1 MPTENERKYVLN
13 LKCESNFKNCSIFLK
28 KYFLHQGYLA
38 FSKGTTLRLRSS
50 QEYKYKNFGSMNQFE
65 DYPDPEIKRKLC
77 FKQKVNGR
85 VIEIEKKIDER
96 DFNDLWNNCLNKVQK
111 ERYVYETSSV
121 CWDIDFFKHNNQTY
135 FAMAECEMPENM
147 IEPETI
153 PDIISQNLL
162 YAVSLDD
169 PQFSTKRLA
178 CLVYAKKMYKKLK
191 NAKKENFSQENFNK
205 VKN

>member
-13 LKCESNFKNCSIFLK
+13 LKCESNFLNCQIKIK

-50 QEYKYKNFGSMNQFE
+50 QEYNHKNFDFGEFE
-65 DYPDPEIKRKLC
+65 ENPQPDIKRKLC

-111 ERYVYETSSV
+111 DRYVYEISSV
-121 CWDIDFFKHNNQTY
+121 RWDVDFFKHNNQTY
-135 FAMAECEMPENM
+135 FAMAECEMPEGM
-147 IEPETI
+147 IEPEFI
-153 PDIISQNLL
+153 PDIISRNVL
-162 YAVSLDD
+162 YTVPLDD

-178 CLVYAKKMYKKLK
+178 CVVHAKKMYKKLK
-191 NAKKENFSQENFNK
+191 NAKKENLLK
-205 VKN
+205 IKR